1 MKFISKKQLTIS
13 LALSAIPQI
22 VCDTINS
29 MKLMNKTPTWS
40 IRDEHGL
47 ITVTLQW
54 EHPGES
60 KYLSEFDECSWKLVS
75 TGSHTATTSAAQY
88 DKVYS
93 STFPRHSSGRSYLR
107 GASSRNIRTAPS
119 PAYDI
124 YRKSV
129 DQTLPSKALS
139 AEDFSI
145 IDRGEDLSSAAD
157 LTSYCDFHCSS
168 LHREGGSITVSNRS
182 VGTSPI
188 LDRTISPL
196 VINALS
202 RTTSPFDTS
211 MHIPLQYTDSI
222 GSSSQQTI
230 ITTPTG
236 TVLKA
241 KKGPVRFMDVEKE
254 TSSTSATSTTN
265 KPSISLASLIN
276 GQHIDGSSSDDSE
289 TETTERE
296 EEQLNEKALL
306 LIDQLSIDQKRHLS
320 IKDIGIILERL
331 NSKIVDIDKLERD
344 KESAECYN
352 WLIKGTIKG
361 DVLREIGVIYNG
373 HYYGIMEHPGYY

>member
-1 MKFISKKQLTIS
+1 
-13 LALSAIPQI
+13 
-22 VCDTINS
+22 
-29 MKLMNKTPTWS
+29 MKLMDKAPTWS

-60 KYLSEFDECSWKLVS
+60 KYLGEFDECSWKFMP
-75 TGSHTATTSAAQY
+75 TGSQAPTASASAAAAQY

-93 STFPRHSSGRSYLR
+93 STFPRGSSGRSNLR
-107 GASSRNIRTAPS
+107 GASSRNIRTAAA
-119 PAYDI
+119 AYNA
-124 YRKSV
+124 YRRGEP
-129 DQTLPSKALS
+129 LPSKALS
-139 AEDFSI
+139 AEDFSL

-196 VINALS
+196 VIATFS
-202 RTTSPFDTS
+202 RTTSPFETAA
-211 MHIPLQYTDSI
+211 HPPLHATDSI
-222 GSSSQQTI
+222 GSAGSQHTI

-236 TVLKA
+236 TTLKA

-254 TSSTSATSTTN
+254 VAATTASVSSTTA
-265 KPSISLASLIN
+265 KPSISLASFIN
-276 GQHIDGSSSDDSE
+276 GQHVEGSSSDDSE

-361 DVLREIGVIYNG
+361 DVLREIGVVYNG
-373 HYYGIMEHPGYY
+373 HYYNIMEHPGYY